1 MKVDIITRHSVPN
14 YGSLLQ
20 SYATQKTIEKMGF
33 ESEIIDYVRYDE
45 RKNTLVN
52 SMITG
57 KKWNKNLLMRII
69 YKAIQGPNYGHM
81 FSKFSEYRKNFL
93 KVTNIN
99 YGNIEEIKNDLPE
112 ADVYCSGSD
121 QIWGKVG
128 TANIDEAYFLK
139 FVENKNKRC
148 IAYAS
153 SFGKAIL
160 DKEFESKLPKLL
172 KNYDKILV
180 REDSAKKI
188 IKNVGINNVEQV
200 LDPTFLLEKE
210 EWLELINKTK
220 PINQKYVLVYQLH
233 DNKEFE
239 KYAEEFA
246 KRAKLKLIRL
256 SGSIYHIFRTG
267 KLIYLPDQYEFLRYF
282 NDAQYILTDSFH
294 ATAFSLI
301 LNKNFVDILPGKT
314 STRITSILKLTE
326 LEDRILKDYNDF
338 SYIEENIDFK
348 NCNNILNKERQRSLK
363 LFKDAIVG
371 NENNIDLNNKHYN
384 CTGCRAC
391 EKLCPSGA
399 IEMEEDDEGFII
411 PKVDKTKCTNCGLCL
426 KRCPQ
431 LNSLEIKNTNQQV
444 IAAKSKD
451 ESIRVRSSSG
461 GIFSMLADYIIENNG
476 IVYGAKFDKDLNL
489 IQKGVYDKKELD
501 ALRGSKYIQSDTLNT
516 YKEVKENLKDE
527 KIVLYVGTPC
537 QISGLKRYLGK
548 EYRNLLTID
557 VICHG
562 VPSQKLFKKYIRWIE
577 NKEKSEIVSYEFRNK
592 EKSGWGY
599 NIKIFFEN
607 NKRKY
612 INYRMDP
619 YYKSFIEGNTFRECC
634 YNCKYAN
641 TNRVGDITIGDF
653 WGIEKEIPAFY
664 DDKGV
669 SVIIINNKNGQE
681 YFNKIKDNLLIKNST
696 IEQVKKYNN
705 NLNNPS
711 QRNNIRNKSYLNLD
725 NFNFEKYCKK
735 SLLFKREPKD
745 ILKNMIPYKVKKILK
760 GVNKK

>member
-1 MKVDIITRHSVPN
+1 MKVDIITRHAVPN

-52 SMITG
+52 SMIKG
-57 KKWNKNLLMRII
+57 KKWDKNFLNRLI
-69 YKAIQGPNYGHM
+69 YKTIQGPNYGHM
-81 FSKFSEYRKNFL
+81 FSKFAQYRKNFL
-93 KVTNIN
+93 KVTNIK

-121 QIWGKVG
+121 QIWGKIG
-128 TANIDEAYFLK
+128 TANLDEAYFLK

-148 IAYAS
+148 IAYSS
-153 SFGKAIL
+153 SFGKEIL

-188 IKNVGINNVEQV
+188 IKNVGINDVEQV
-200 LDPTFLLEKE
+200 LDPTFLLKRE
-210 EWLELINKTK
+210 EWFELINKTK
-220 PINQKYVLVYQLH
+220 PINNKYILVYQLH

-239 KYAEEFA
+239 KYAKEFA
-246 KRAKLKLIRL
+246 RRTKLKLLRL

-314 STRITSILKLTE
+314 STRITSVLKLTG
-326 LEDRILKDYNDF
+326 LENRILKDYNDF
-338 SYIEENIDFK
+338 SYIGENIDFE
-348 NCNNILNKERQRSLK
+348 NCNKILSDERERSLR
-363 LFKDAIVG
+363 LFKEAIV
-371 NENNIDLNNKHYN
+371 ENTKNIDLNNKHYN

-391 EKLCPSGA
+391 EQICPSGA
-399 IEMEEDDEGFII
+399 IKMKEDDEGFII
-411 PKVDKTKCTNCGLCL
+411 PKVDKTKCTNCGLCV
-426 KRCPQ
+426 KICPQ
-431 LNSLEIKNTNQQV
+431 LNILNIKNTNQQV
-444 IAAKSKD
+444 IAAKSKND
-451 ESIRVRSSSG
+451 EIRAKSSSG
-461 GIFSMLADYIIENNG
+461 GIFSILANYVIENGG

-516 YKEVKENLKDE
+516 YKEVKQNLINK
-527 KIVLYVGTPC
+527 KMVLYVGTPC
-537 QISGLKRYLGK
+537 QIAGLKSFIGV
-548 EYRNLLTID
+548 EYDNLITID
-557 VICHG
+557 LICHG
-562 VPSQKLFKKYIRWIE
+562 VPSQKLFSKYIKWIE
-577 NKEKSEIVSYEFRNK
+577 NKEKSKVLSYEFRNK
-592 EKSGWGY
+592 EKSGWGLTL
-599 NIKIFFEN
+599 KISFSDGKN
-607 NKRKY
+607 KY
-612 INYRMDP
+612 INSNLDP
-619 YYKSFIEGNTFRECC
+619 YYKSFTESKTYRECC
-634 YNCKYAN
+634 YSCKYAN

-653 WGIEKEIPAFY
+653 WGIDKEIPEFY

-669 SVIIINNKNGQE
+669 SVIIINTNKGKE
-681 YFNKIKDNLLIKNST
+681 YFDKIGDNLLINNST
-696 IEQVKKYNN
+696 IEQVRKYNN

-711 QRNNIRNKSYLNLD
+711 QRNNIRNTSYLNLD

-735 SLLFKREPKD
+735 NLLFKMEPKD
-745 ILKNMIPYKVKKILK
+745 MLKNMIPYKVKKILK
-760 GVNKK
+760 GVNEK